1 MSYKG
6 NCIED
11 SKESLKDISNS
22 VFTKNSTASNKSI
35 QNLKNAL
42 DRATE
47 IICSTTPSKIYD
59 SKLDLTNIQECEAV
73 FEDLYGMKDND
84 NQEIKVIEKSISSN
98 ENFLEMDEIKSTKAN
113 NETAA
118 SREQIFNQAFM
129 NSQTLSFMTTK
140 TNESETSVWNQQS
153 MNSHETNKDK
163 IPIINRIMST
173 PQKIKVAEREYVNPR
188 TTLNSAVI
196 KDSPRRRSLPA
207 RLNNLAMIYT
217 PRTIHKKVNMQ
228 RHFEFYMSHNE

>member
-1 MSYKG
+1 M
-6 NCIED
+6 
-11 SKESLKDISNS
+11 
-22 VFTKNSTASNKSI
+22 FTKNSTASNKSI

-47 IICSTTPSKIYD
+47 IICSTTPSKICN
-59 SKLDLTNIQECEAV
+59 SKLDLITVQECEAV
-73 FEDLYGMKDND
+73 FKDLYGMKDND

-118 SREQIFNQAFM
+118 SHGQIFNQTFM
-129 NSQTLSFMTTK
+129 NSQPHSFTTTK
-140 TNESETSVWNQQS
+140 TIESETAWNEQS

-163 IPIINRIMST
+163 VPIINRIVST
-173 PQKIKVAEREYVNPR
+173 PQKFKAAEREYVNTR
-188 TTLNSAVI
+188 TMNSAVI

-207 RLNNLAMIYT
+207 RLNNLTMVYS
-217 PRTIHKKVNMQ
+217 PRNIHKKVNM
-228 RHFEFYMSHNE
+228 